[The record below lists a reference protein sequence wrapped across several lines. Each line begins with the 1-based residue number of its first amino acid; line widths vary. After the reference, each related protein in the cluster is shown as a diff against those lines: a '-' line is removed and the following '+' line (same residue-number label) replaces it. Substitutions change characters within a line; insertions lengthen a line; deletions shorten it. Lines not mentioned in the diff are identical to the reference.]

1 MIDNIYFFLLTKAC
15 EETSSEL
22 LTEQAMMAEEC
33 FFSND
38 WPIRIQNNSCNENV
52 NMDVFDSPTKEAP
65 AAFASSTSAFTAGE
79 DSLIQFMKSNLPTND
94 LPSNPAIESMAHQ
107 SSTAMTSIAFSPGND
122 FNSYDMSKLVG
133 AHDDV
138 SFSRVMRQMNG
149 DDGVSFI
156 AAGQTDA
163 NAHTQKPPKSLST
176 KPTPRFSS
184 EDLQKSS
191 LFSDTVSN
199 PNRVKAT
206 STPASSLS
214 SSSASA
220 AIATSKRQKKRIIPE
235 RVDSLESSHASA
247 SKQPKL
253 STDGLGISEQDLCF
267 MDETNFTNFS
277 NVILEYKKSVT
288 STAPAEMGIPP
299 SPAAAAFTLDGPIL
313 PNPTAMAAPQPTTVA
328 SSSKHHQS
336 LAIVDKVHSKPPRPT
351 RASQPGKTGT
361 RSSRPGLYSPIRS
374 ILIPPGLEQLD
385 HATLSLLNVDDL
397 LLDCPDI
404 NMTNISFAATNT
416 TNNGNHNSPYPTTT
430 SKLDQGHSRLK
441 VSGQKSAGNMNNN
454 EVSRRNDSSSSL
466 HSSRGKQRAKG
477 GNSDSGGS
485 SSSSSSSN
493 AKSEGLFGRV
503 MAKVPPTKR

>member
-1 MIDNIYFFLLTKAC
+1 
-15 EETSSEL
+15 
-22 LTEQAMMAEEC
+22 MAEEC

-65 AAFASSTSAFTAGE
+65 TAFTSSTSAFAAGE
-79 DSLIQFMKSNLPTND
+79 DSLIQFMKSNLPTSD

-176 KPTPRFSS
+176 KPTPRFSL

-288 STAPAEMGIPP
+288 STAPAEMGKPP
-299 SPAAAAFTLDGPIL
+299 SPAAAAFTLDDPIL

-416 TNNGNHNSPYPTTT
+416 TNNGNHNSPYPTI
-430 SKLDQGHSRLK
+430 SKLDQGHSRHK

-454 EVSRRNDSSSSL
+454 EVSHRNDSSSSL

-485 SSSSSSSN
+485 SSN